1 MEIKPYALK
10 RKAVRANHLNH
21 LQNQPMLLEKYN
33 PDWVNQFNN
42 IKSQLEAALS
52 GLECSIEHVGSTAV
66 PNLDSKPIIDIDI
79 VYPAKPD
86 FEKIKQG
93 LEKIGYY
100 HNGNQGLEGR
110 EVFKRSGQWSHEVL
124 DRIKHHLYVCPM
136 DSKALERHLL
146 SRNHLRKNEGAR
158 IKYQQMKYE
167 LAEQANQDRKKYQA
181 LKELLANDFIDAI
194 IAAEKNAGTT
204 MPGE

>member
-1 MEIKPYALK
+1 
-10 RKAVRANHLNH
+10 
-21 LQNQPMLLEKYN
+21 MLIEKYN
-33 PDWVNQFNN
+33 PNWVTQFNN
-42 IKSQLEAALS
+42 IKSQLESSLS
-52 GLECSIEHVGSTAV
+52 GLEYRIEHVGSTSV

-79 VYPAKPD
+79 VYRAKPD

-110 EVFKRSGQWSHEVL
+110 EVFKRSGQLSNEVL
-124 DRIKHHLYVCPM
+124 DRIKHHLYVCPT

-146 SRNHLRKNEGAR
+146 SRNYLRKNEWAR

-167 LAEQANQDRKKYQA
+167 LAEQSNQDRKKYQ
-181 LKELLANDFIDAI
+181 
-194 IAAEKNAGTT
+194 
-204 MPGE
+204 